1 MQAREQDIRQ
11 YLVAAIEA
19 GEYSQGARL
28 PTERALCEAL
38 SVSRSA
44 VRSAL
49 AVLEGEGRIVRV
61 AGSGTYVAER
71 GTCEAAS
78 DIALMS
84 SPAHIMEARLMIEPR
99 LAHLVCANGTAL
111 DFAEMERCTQAG
123 GAAQRV
129 EVFETWDA
137 ALHEAIAVATK
148 NPVMI
153 EAYRVVTRAR
163 DGSEW
168 GELKQRSLTA
178 ERRALYQS
186 DHEAIVEALRRRD
199 ARAGEAA
206 MRAHLLRIRENMLGA

>member
-1 MQAREQDIRQ
+1 MHAREQDIRQ

-19 GEYSQGARL
+19 GEFPEGARL
-28 PTERALCEAL
+28 PTERSLCEAL

-44 VRSAL
+44 VRGAL

-71 GTCEAAS
+71 AAAAGAA
-78 DIALMS
+78 DIARLS

-99 LAHLVCANGTAL
+99 LAHLVCANATAV
-111 DFAEMERCTQAG
+111 DFAEMRRCVEG
-123 GAAQRV
+123 GARAGRT

-137 ALHEAIAVATK
+137 ALHEAVAMATK
-148 NPVMI
+148 NPVMV
-153 EAYRVVTRAR
+153 EAYRVITRAR

-168 GELKQRSLTA
+168 GELKRRSLTP

-186 DHEAIVEALRRRD
+186 DHERIVEALGRRD
-199 ARAGEAA
+199 ARAGEEA
-206 MRAHLLRIRENMLGA
+206 MRAHLVRIRENMLGA